1 MDENQKLIDFDSAP
15 INTRLPKLVIETSYP
30 LGKVDIMKLFSGK
43 VDIIAAE
50 ITQRLI
56 TGEKLE
62 TDSPNEVELDIA
74 SVLKEYIRRDRNFT
88 EKAKDICER
97 QGLPYNSFPKI
108 KRQLA
113 KKEGFIF
120 GDEAMDYIMD
130 QIIGVFMH
138 SQFVDEIFAEDHEL
152 KVTMR
157 EVLRKHTEIE
167 DDIDEEARR
176 KIRNLQEG
184 TSEWEI
190 EYKRAMD
197 QVKKRRKLS

>member
-1 MDENQKLIDFDSAP
+1 
-15 INTRLPKLVIETSYP
+15 
-30 LGKVDIMKLFSGK
+30 MKLFSGK

-50 ITQRLI
+50 ITQRLLS
-56 TGEKLE
+56 GEAIE

-74 SVLKEYIRRDRNFT
+74 SVLKEYIRRDRKLT
-88 EKAKDICER
+88 EMAKDICER
-97 QGLPYNSFPKI
+97 QGLPYNSFPKL
-108 KRQLA
+108 KRQMA
-113 KKEGFIF
+113 KKESFVI
-120 GDEAMDYIMD
+120 GDDAMDYIME

-138 SQFVDEIFAEDHEL
+138 SQFVDEIYSEDHEL
-152 KVTMR
+152 KVVMR

>member
-1 MDENQKLIDFDSAP
+1 
-15 INTRLPKLVIETSYP
+15 
-30 LGKVDIMKLFSGK
+30 MKLFPGK

-56 TGEKLE
+56 TGESIE
-62 TDSPNEVELDIA
+62 TDSPNEVELDIG
-74 SVLKEYIRRDRNFT
+74 SVLKEYIRRDKSLT
-88 EKAKDICER
+88 ERAKDICER

-113 KKEGFIF
+113 KKENFKI
-120 GDEAMDYIMD
+120 GDEAMDYLME

-138 SQFVDEIFAEDHEL
+138 SQFVDEIYAEDHDL

-157 EVLRKHTEIE
+157 DVIRKHTDIE

-176 KIRNLQEG
+176 KIKNLQEG

>member
-1 MDENQKLIDFDSAP
+1 
-15 INTRLPKLVIETSYP
+15 
-30 LGKVDIMKLFSGK
+30 MKLFSGK

-50 ITQRLI
+50 ITQRLLSAESI
-56 TGEKLE
+56 E

-74 SVLKEYIRRDRNFT
+74 SVLKEYIRRDRKLT
-88 EKAKDICER
+88 DAAKDICER
-97 QGLPYNSFPKI
+97 QGLPYNSFPKL

-113 KKEGFIF
+113 KKENF
-120 GDEAMDYIMD
+120 GIGDDAMDYIMD
-130 QIIGVFMH
+130 QVIGVFMH
-138 SQFVDEIFAEDHEL
+138 SQFVEEIFAPDNEL
-152 KVTMR
+152 KLVMR

-184 TSEWEI
+184 TNEWEI

>member
-1 MDENQKLIDFDSAP
+1 
-15 INTRLPKLVIETSYP
+15 
-30 LGKVDIMKLFSGK
+30 MKLFSGK

-50 ITQRLI
+50 ITQRLLSAEAI
-56 TGEKLE
+56 E

-74 SVLKEYIRRDRNFT
+74 SVLKEYIRRDRKLT
-88 EKAKDICER
+88 DAAKDICER
-97 QGLPYNSFPKI
+97 QGLPYNSFPKL

-113 KKEGFIF
+113 KKENFVIGE
-120 GDEAMDYIMD
+120 DAMDYIMD

-138 SQFVDEIFAEDHEL
+138 SQFVDEIFAADNEL
-152 KVTMR
+152 KVTMK
-157 EVLRKHTEIE
+157 ETLRKHTEIE
-167 DDIDEEARR
+167 DEIDEEARR

>member
-1 MDENQKLIDFDSAP
+1 MFEKQIDFNWSA
-15 INTRLPKLVIETSYP
+15 IHTRLPNLVKQNSDP
-30 LGKVDIMKLFSGK
+30 FGKVETMKLFSGK

-50 ITQRLI
+50 ITQRLLSAESI
-56 TGEKLE
+56 E

-74 SVLKEYIRRDRNFT
+74 SVLKEYIRRDRRLT
-88 EKAKDICER
+88 DEAKDICER
-97 QGLPYNSFPKI
+97 QGLPYNSFPKL

-113 KKEGFIF
+113 KKENFVI
-120 GDEAMDYIMD
+120 GDDAMDYIMD

-138 SQFVDEIFAEDHEL
+138 SQFVDEIFAADNEL
-152 KVTMR
+152 KVVMR
-157 EVLRKHTEIE
+157 ETLRKHTEIE
-167 DDIDEEARR
+167 DEIDEEARR

-184 TSEWEI
+184 TNEWEI